1 MSQSESSRL
10 LRQVREWTVIVVVAV
25 LIAVVVRAFLLQQ
38 FYISGPSMEPTM
50 FQDNRVLVEK
60 VSYRF
65 RDPRRGEV
73 VVFDRATV
81 AGNTVQHDDLIKR
94 VIGVPGDR
102 VEIRSCD
109 VVVNGVVIIEPY
121 LESPTAESADPVER
135 CRMTDMGEVV
145 IEDDHYFVMGDN
157 RVESFDSRAFGTIRS
172 EIILGRAI
180 AIVWPIAMFD
190 LL

>member
-1 MSQSESSRL
+1 
-10 LRQVREWTVIVVVAV
+10 
-25 LIAVVVRAFLLQQ
+25 
-38 FYISGPSMEPTM
+38 
-50 FQDNRVLVEK
+50 
-60 VSYRF
+60 
-65 RDPRRGEV
+65 
-73 VVFDRATV
+73 
-81 AGNTVQHDDLIKR
+81 
-94 VIGVPGDR
+94 VIGVPGDT

-121 LESPTAESADPVER
+121 LEPPTAESDDPAER

-172 EIILGRAI
+172 EIILGRAV

>member
-1 MSQSESSRL
+1 
-10 LRQVREWTVIVVVAV
+10 VAV
-25 LIAVVVRAFLLQQ
+25 AVGIAVVVRAFLLQQ

-65 RDPRRGEV
+65 RDPERGEV

-81 AGNTVQHDDLIKR
+81 SGDTIHHDDLIKR
-94 VIGVPGDR
+94 IIGTPGDR

-109 VVVNGVVIIEPY
+109 VYVNGVVIDEPY
-121 LESPTAESADPVER
+121 LDPSATQSEDPVER
-135 CRMTDMGEVV
+135 CRMTDMGEVTV
-145 IEDDHYFVMGDN
+145 ESGHFFVLGDN

-172 EIILGRAI
+172 EIILGRAM
-180 AIVWPIAMFD
+180 AIVWPLNMLR

>member
-1 MSQSESSRL
+1 MSQSESSGL

-60 VSYRF
+60 LSYRF

-109 VVVNGVVIIEPY
+109 VVVNGSVISEPY
-121 LESPTAESADPVER
+121 LDQVTAGNEDPVER
-135 CRMTDMGEVV
+135 CRMTDMGEVIV
-145 IEDDHYFVMGDN
+145 EEDHYFVMGDN
-157 RVESFDSRAFGTIRS
+157 RVESFDSRAFGTIRAD
-172 EIILGRAI
+172 IILGRAV
-180 AIVWPIAMFD
+180 AIVWPVDMFG

>member
-1 MSQSESSRL
+1 M
-10 LRQVREWTVIVVVAV
+10 IVVVAV

-50 FQDNRVLVEK
+50 YQDNRVLVEK

-65 RDPRRGEV
+65 REPRRGEV

-109 VVVNGVVIIEPY
+109 VFVNGAQINEPY
-121 LESPTAESADPVER
+121 LDQTTVGLNDPVDR
-135 CRMTDMGEVV
+135 CRMTDMGEVIV
-145 IEDDHYFVMGDN
+145 EEEHFFVMGDN

-172 EIILGRAI
+172 EIIVGRAL
-180 AIVWPIAMFD
+180 AIVWPIDMFD
-190 LL
+190 VL